1 VETLNAT
8 PDQTTIPIFCG
19 MVGQS
24 AGIRKIAE
32 LVQRIADTDVNIL
45 ITGETGTGKEL
56 VARALHAC
64 SRRREKPFVTINCS
78 ALPDSLL
85 ESELFGY
92 EKGAFT
98 GAVTRKKGKFEMAQG
113 GSLFLDEIGDMSMPA
128 QAKLLRVTEEETIEH
143 LGGTKKISVNRR
155 LLAATSRN
163 IEDQIMNDLF
173 RKDLFHRLNEVNIH
187 LPPLRE
193 RKEDIPYLTRF
204 FVQVFCEKMG
214 IEPKRI
220 ADSSLA
226 LLTRYEWPG
235 NIRELRNIMK
245 KAVLLTEGDT
255 VWIEQLP
262 LQFNVNSVA
271 GKEWGIYQKKL
282 VTLEELE
289 RDYVLHVLKATNNN
303 KKRAAEI
310 LGIDR
315 TSLYYKLRRF
325 NLGPQSQAALE
336 D

>member
-1 VETLNAT
+1 MEIFKAA
-8 PDQTTIPIFCG
+8 PDQNEIPIFCG
-19 MVGQS
+19 MVGS
-24 AGIRKIAE
+24 TPGMRKISE
-32 LVQRIADTDVNIL
+32 LVQRIADSDVNIL

-56 VARALHAC
+56 VARSLHAC
-64 SRRREKPFVTINCS
+64 SRRKDKPFITINCS

-98 GAVTRKKGKFEMAQG
+98 GAISRKKGKFEMAQG
-113 GSLFLDEIGDMSMPA
+113 GTLFLDEIGDMSLPA

-155 LLAATSRN
+155 LLAATSKN
-163 IEDQIMNDLF
+163 IDEEILNDLF
-173 RKDLFHRLNEVNIH
+173 RKDLYHRLNEVNIH

-193 RKEDIPYLTRF
+193 RKEDLPHLTRF
-204 FVQVFCEKMG
+204 FVQVFCDKMG
-214 IEPKRI
+214 ITPKRI

-226 LLTRYEWPG
+226 LLARYDWPG
-235 NIRELRNIMK
+235 NVRELRNIMK

-255 VWIEQLP
+255 IWIEQLP
-262 LQFNVNSVA
+262 LQFNAGSVE
-271 GKEWGIYQKKL
+271 GKEWGAYQKKL
-282 VTLEELE
+282 VTLETLE
-289 RDYVLHVLKATNNN
+289 RDYILHVLQTTNNN

-315 TSLYYKLRRF
+315 TSLYYKMRRY
-325 NLGPQSQAALE
+325 NLAAQAAAGE
-336 D
+336 